1 MKKIIFTALVASAFF
16 SNPIFAAGTPEGA
29 GGQGAIAGSA
39 SMYLQ
44 KSGAEVSHVSSSIA
58 VGKANAYTTGDI
70 VLNSSAT
77 DTDSIDNSV
86 TNTSALGTGGKITIS
101 TGNTA
106 GTISVASELLTPVD
120 GSDPTTGLNT
130 AQANKM
136 RAATVD
142 LNTTAADNNPSF
154 NGLVK

>member
-16 SNPIFAAGTPEGA
+16 SNPIFAEGTPEGA

-44 KSGAEVSHVSSSIA
+44 EAGAEVSHVSSSIA

-70 VLNSSAT
+70 VLNSDAT
-77 DTDSIDNSV
+77 STNSIDNSV

-101 TGNTA
+101 DGDTA
-106 GTISVASELLTPVD
+106 GTISVASEVIGDT
-120 GSDPTTGLNT
+120 DPKTGLKN
-130 AQANKM
+130 AQVNKM

-142 LNTTAADNNPSF
+142 LNTTKADNNPSF